1 MIKIAFFDIDGTLL
15 KMGHTELSER
25 TKQILLS
32 LQNNGV
38 LLCLATGRGN
48 MGLPLFQDIQFD
60 VIVTFNGSLIQT
72 KDKAIFKNPLD
83 KNDKFQIIQNLKDM
97 HRAIAISTEHLLVTN
112 GTDADLSQYFAF
124 GNQPMHIVEN
134 FDEVCK
140 QDIYQIM
147 CTCQKEEN
155 TTVLKGTKHTEITAW
170 WDRAVDII
178 PKDCGKGNAV
188 NEVLK
193 YYGFSK
199 EEAIAFGDGEN
210 DIEML
215 EAAGTGI
222 AMGNAKDAVKERA
235 DLICK
240 SVEEDGIYE
249 YCLENQLI

>member
-15 KMGHTELSER
+15 KMGHSELSER
-25 TKQILLS
+25 TKQALLS
-32 LQNNGV
+32 LQNKGV

-48 MGLPLFQDIQFD
+48 MGLPQFHDVNFD
-60 VIVTFNGSLIQT
+60 VILTFNGSYIQT
-72 KDKAIFKNPLD
+72 KDKVIFKNPLD
-83 KNDKFQIIQNLKDM
+83 ESDKFQIIRNLKDM
-97 HRAIAISTEHLLVTN
+97 HRAIAISNDHLLVTN
-112 GTDADLSQYFAF
+112 GTEPDLAQYFAF

-134 FDEVCK
+134 FDEISK

-147 CTCQKEEN
+147 CACTKDEYKK
-155 TTVLKGTKHTEITAW
+155 VLQGTKHTEITAW

-210 DIEML
+210 DIAML
-215 EAAGTGI
+215 EAVGTGI

-235 DLICK
+235 DLTCK

-249 YCLENQLI
+249 YCLANHLM

>member
-25 TKQILLS
+25 TKQTLLS
-32 LQNNGV
+32 LQYNGV

-48 MGLPLFQDIQFD
+48 IGLPLFQDIQFD

-72 KDKAIFKNPLD
+72 KDKVIFKNPLD

-97 HRAIAISTEHLLVTN
+97 HRAIAISNEHLLVTN
-112 GTDADLSQYFAF
+112 GTDADLAQYFAF

-147 CTCQKEEN
+147 CACQKEEY

-178 PKDCGKGNAV
+178 PKD
-188 NEVLK
+188 
-193 YYGFSK
+193 
-199 EEAIAFGDGEN
+199 
-210 DIEML
+210 
-215 EAAGTGI
+215 
-222 AMGNAKDAVKERA
+222 
-235 DLICK
+235 
-240 SVEEDGIYE
+240 
-249 YCLENQLI
+249 